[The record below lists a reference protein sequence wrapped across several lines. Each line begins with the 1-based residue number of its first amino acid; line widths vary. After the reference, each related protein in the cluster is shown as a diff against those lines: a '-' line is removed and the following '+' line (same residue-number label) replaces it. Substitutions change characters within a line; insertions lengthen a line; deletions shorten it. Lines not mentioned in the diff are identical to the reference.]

1 VKVLLIVVDGA
12 SPRVLCPAVRSG
24 RLSNLAR
31 LANAGEMHEAS
42 VSIFPS
48 ITPAATASIVTGAYP
63 AQHGIAGAAWFD
75 EAAGEVAY
83 YGDDFWVI
91 AQKGFATF
99 LRDFL
104 VGLNGPRLT
113 EATLMERCEAAGLT
127 AGSVNYLVYRGPVH
141 HRVNVPWLM
150 ALLPGVPLTET
161 IAGPSTLRL
170 GDFVDSQAPAHHLWP
185 RPGGVFHRFGMDD
198 AATGSFLTDMASR
211 DTWPDFVV
219 AYFADNDF
227 RSHEVGP
234 VAALPVI
241 ERVDAMLGKVFDAAG
256 GFDRFMHDRC
266 VILTSDHG
274 HCDIGPERDQA
285 VIDLRSTFDGFVQ
298 AQLGR
303 PWQPNDDILI
313 CPNMRA
319 AQLYVRDPAA
329 LTDRV
334 IAAARKDPRIDL
346 VMWRTAVS
354 GGDEQGYSIAGPRG
368 RLSFWRAGN
377 SGRGTYGVSGSSR
390 TARAAIN
397 GRGRDAQGTEWE
409 WRGDL
414 EVLSLDSSDG
424 VLQSLEYPNAFE
436 RIAGGLDARN
446 SGEVWLTAVPGCE
459 FDVQGGRA
467 HPGGSSHGAL
477 HALDSLSPV
486 IVAGLPRALPRAMRL
501 VDIAALCTE
510 ALGLPLVRSVG
521 EAYHGAPTPS
531 VLHR

>member
-1 VKVLLIVVDGA
+1 VKVLLIVIDGA

-24 RLSNLAR
+24 RLANLAR
-31 LANAGEMHEAS
+31 LAGAGEMHDAS

-48 ITPAATASIVTGAYP
+48 ITPAATASIVTGVYP

-75 EAAGEVAY
+75 ETTGEVAY

-91 AQKGFATF
+91 AQKGFGTF

-104 VGLNGPRLT
+104 VALNGPRLT
-113 EATLMERCEAAGLT
+113 EPTLMERCEEAGLT

-150 ALLPGVPLTET
+150 AILPGVPLSET

-170 GDFVDSQAPAHHLWP
+170 GDFVDSHAPSHHLWP

-198 AATGSFLTDMASR
+198 AATGTFLAEMAAR
-211 DTWPDFVV
+211 DTWPDFAV

-234 VAALPVI
+234 VASLPVI

-256 GFDRFMHDRC
+256 GFERFMHDRC
-266 VILTSDHG
+266 VVLTSDHG
-274 HCDIGPERDQA
+274 HCDIGADRDQA
-285 VIDLRSTFDGFVQ
+285 VIDLRSTFGDLVQ
-298 AQLGR
+298 AELGR
-303 PWQPNDDILI
+303 PWQQDDDLLI

-319 AQLYVRDPAA
+319 AQLYLRDPAA
-329 LTDRV
+329 LTHRV
-334 IAAARKDPRIDL
+334 IATARKDPRIDL
-346 VMWRTAVS
+346 VMWRTEL
-354 GGDEQGYSIAGPRG
+354 GGESEQGYSVEGPRG
-368 RLSFWRAGN
+368 RLSFWRAGDA
-377 SGRGTYGVSGSSR
+377 GRCVVSGFSR
-390 TARAAIN
+390 TARAAIS

-414 EVLSLDSSDG
+414 DVLGLDASDG
-424 VLQSLEYPNAFE
+424 AVQSREYPNAFE

-446 SGEVWLTAVPGCE
+446 SGEVWLTAVPGSE
-459 FDVQGGRA
+459 FDVKGGHA
-467 HPGGSSHGAL
+467 HVGGSSHGAL
-477 HALDSLSPV
+477 HAIDSLSPV
-486 IVAGLPRALPRAMRL
+486 IVAGLPRALPAAMRL

-510 ALGLPLVRSVG
+510 ALGLPQIRRVG
-521 EAYHGAPTPS
+521 EPYHGPVTPS
-531 VLHR
+531 ALQK

>member
-1 VKVLLIVVDGA
+1 
-12 SPRVLCPAVRSG
+12 
-24 RLSNLAR
+24 
-31 LANAGEMHEAS
+31 
-42 VSIFPS
+42 
-48 ITPAATASIVTGAYP
+48 
-63 AQHGIAGAAWFD
+63 
-75 EAAGEVAY
+75 
-83 YGDDFWVI
+83 
-91 AQKGFATF
+91 
-99 LRDFL
+99 
-104 VGLNGPRLT
+104 
-113 EATLMERCEAAGLT
+113 MERCEQAGLT
-127 AGSVNYLVYRGPVH
+127 AGSVNYLVYRGPVQ

-150 ALLPGVPLTET
+150 AILPGVPLSET

-198 AATGSFLTDMASR
+198 AATGAFLTDMAAQ
-211 DTWPDFVV
+211 DTWPDFTV

-274 HCDIGPERDQA
+274 HCDIGSDRDHA
-285 VIDLRSTFDGFVQ
+285 VIDLRSTFADLVQ
-298 AQLGR
+298 AELGR
-303 PWQPNDDILI
+303 PWQKDDDLLI

-319 AQLYVRDPAA
+319 AQLYLRHPAA
-329 LTDRV
+329 LIHRV
-334 IAAARKDPRIDL
+334 IEAARKDLRIDL
-346 VMWRTAVS
+346 VMWRSAVA
-354 GGDEQGYSIAGPRG
+354 GGDEQGYSVSGPRG
-368 RLSFWRAGN
+368 RISFWRAGD
-377 SGRGTYGVSGSSR
+377 
-390 TARAAIN
+390 ARNVAIS

-414 EVLSLDSSDG
+414 DVLGLNASDG
-424 VLQSLEYPNAFE
+424 VVQSLEYPNALE

-467 HPGGSSHGAL
+467 HVGGSSHGAL
-477 HALDSLSPV
+477 HAIDSLSPV

-510 ALGLPLVRSVG
+510 ALGLPLVRRVG
-521 EAYHGAPTPS
+521 EAYLGPAVS
-531 VLHR
+531 SAQHR